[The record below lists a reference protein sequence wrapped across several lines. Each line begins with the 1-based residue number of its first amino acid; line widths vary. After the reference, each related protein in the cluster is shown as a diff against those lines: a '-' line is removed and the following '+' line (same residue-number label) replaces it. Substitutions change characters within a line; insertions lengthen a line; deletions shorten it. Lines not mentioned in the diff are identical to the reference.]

1 MSSTICAIATAP
13 GGALGVVRVSGPD
26 AIATTERIFHPLQ
39 GKPLSARKAHT
50 LTFGHIL
57 DKEGEI
63 VDEVLVSLFRAPHS
77 YTGEDSTEIS
87 CHGSQYILQRVVE
100 LLVAEGCEVARP
112 GEFTQRAFLSG
123 KIDLSQAEAVADV
136 IAADSA
142 AAHRLAINQMRGGV
156 SSELRILRDRLVHIA
171 SLLELELDFA
181 DHEDLEFADRTE
193 LLSLAQHIAQR
204 LDTLVRSFSAGN
216 ALKNG
221 VPVAI
226 VGDANAGKSTLLNRL
241 LGEERAIV
249 SDVRG
254 TTRDVIED
262 TINING
268 ITFRLIDTAGIR
280 HTEDSIERMGIE
292 RTFERIRQASIILWL
307 IDSTDLNTQ
316 LRTLASQILPLCNGK
331 RLLLLLNKADN
342 HSACTV
348 DDYREIA
355 HDLLHGRHIQSEDF
369 SDTYDLPFSDI
380 LPLSALTGEG
390 LQTLKDALV
399 SAAALPTSSQND
411 LLITNARHY
420 AALHDTLSAI
430 LRVSEGL
437 ELGLSGDL
445 VAQDLRECIHHLSDI
460 IGEVTSDQ
468 VLHNIFKHFCIGK

>member
-1 MSSTICAIATAP
+1 MSSTICAIATAS

-142 AAHRLAINQMRGGV
+142 AAHRLAMTQMRGGV
-156 SSELRILRDRLVHIA
+156 SNELRQLRDRLMHIA

-181 DHEDLEFADRTE
+181 DHEDLEFADRSE

-204 LDTLVRSFSAGN
+204 LSTLVNSFSTGN

-249 SDVRG
+249 SDIRG

-262 TINING
+262 TINIEG

-280 HTEDSIERMGIE
+280 DTDDSIERMGIE
-292 RTFERIRQASIILWL
+292 RTFERIQQARIVLWL
-307 IDSTDLNTQ
+307 LDPAD
-316 LRTLASQILPLCNGK
+316 LRTQIEELASQILPLCQGK
-331 RLLLLLNKADN
+331 RLLLLLNKADE
-342 HSACTV
+342 HSSCAV
-348 DDYREIA
+348 DDHREIA
-355 HDLLHGRHIQSEDF
+355 YDLLHGRHANAIDHST
-369 SDTYDLPFSDI
+369 TYDLPFSDI
-380 LPLSALTGEG
+380 LPLSALTGAG
-390 LQTLKDALV
+390 LQQLKSTLIDAA
-399 SAAALPTSSQND
+399 SLPEVHQND

-420 AALHDTLSAI
+420 AALRDALSAI

-437 ELGLSGDL
+437 TMGLSGDL